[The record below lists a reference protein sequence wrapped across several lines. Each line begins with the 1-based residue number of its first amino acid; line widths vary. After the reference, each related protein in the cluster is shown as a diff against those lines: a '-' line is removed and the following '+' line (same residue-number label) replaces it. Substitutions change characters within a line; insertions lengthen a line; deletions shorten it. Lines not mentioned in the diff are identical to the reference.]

1 MNYILGFIKHY
12 WKIFGCAL
20 LIILLVFCYL
30 FKEEFFQTEKN
41 VELVISSEEVVA
53 VTEKTE
59 DEIMIFVDVKGAV
72 KKPGVYQLKEGS
84 RVIQAIEASGGL
96 KSGADTSVINLS
108 KKLED
113 GNVIIIYT
121 KDKIEELKKQEKIV
135 EYIEKECICPEPEN
149 TGCITGDDL
158 VIESPKNESDTSDSN
173 EKISLNKASLEEL
186 LTLPGIGESKANDI
200 LEYRK
205 DKRFDNIEE
214 IKNVK
219 GIGDALFEKIKEH
232 ITI

>member
-12 WKIFGCAL
+12 WKIFSCAL
-20 LIILLVFCYL
+20 FVLLLSFCYF
-30 FKEEFFQTEKN
+30 FKENFLPADEE
-41 VELVISSEEVVA
+41 VELVIPIEEVV
-53 VTEKTE
+53 TETE
-59 DEIMIFVDVKGAV
+59 SIEEEMAIFVDVKGAV

-121 KDKIEELKKQEKIV
+121 KDKIEQLKNQEKIV
-135 EYIEKECICPEPEN
+135 EYIEKECVCPESEN
-149 TGCITGDDL
+149 IGCITDNDL
-158 VIESPKNESDTSDSN
+158 VIESTKDENNTLESK
-173 EKISLNKASLEEL
+173 EKVSLNNASLEEL

-205 DKRFDNIEE
+205 NKKFENIED

-219 GIGDALFEKIKEH
+219 GIGDALFEKIKEY

>member
-12 WKIFGCAL
+12 WKIFGC
-20 LIILLVFCYL
+20 ILLVLLLGFCYF
-30 FKEEFFQTEKN
+30 FKEEFFQVEKD
-41 VELVISSEEVVA
+41 VEVVIPIEDIA
-53 VTEKTE
+53 TVMENTEE
-59 DEIMIFVDVKGAV
+59 EIMIFVDIKGAV

-121 KDKIEELKKQEKIV
+121 KDKIEELKNQEKIV

-149 TGCITGDDL
+149 TGCITKEDI
-158 VIESPKNESDTSDSN
+158 VIESPKVETDDTVSK
-173 EKISLNKASLEEL
+173 EKVSLNKASLEDL
-186 LTLPGIGESKANDI
+186 LTLPGIGESKAKDI

-205 DKRFDNIEE
+205 TKNFENVEE

-219 GIGDALFEKIKEH
+219 GIGDALFEKIKEY